1 MPGKQVQKQES
12 QQLTKPF
19 LKTNLLSVL
28 EKGDKAALN
37 KHLLSFK
44 ERGVVVYDKVLAIS
58 SNERIPSLIKTDEG
72 WDAVQI
78 ALTAALKSAFSN
90 FNLRVGL
97 NEDQMIDLAEAI
109 IDQSHED
116 NLALEDVLLFLQRL
130 VMGQAG
136 KIYDRMDIPTFFE
149 LFEGYRQE
157 RHQKLVQFRDEQNTQ
172 FKVMGAGKTGNV
184 ELGGMDAGTTLSMM
198 ESLNMKDDE

>member
-1 MPGKQVQKQES
+1 M
-12 QQLTKPF
+12 L
-19 LKTNLLSVL
+19 NVL
-28 EKGDKAALN
+28 DKGDKVALN
-37 KHLLSFK
+37 KHLISFK

-58 SNERIPSLIKTDEG
+58 LNERIPALIKTDEG
-72 WDAVQI
+72 WEAVQI
-78 ALTAALKSAFSN
+78 ALTASLKSAFGN

-116 NLALEDVLLFLQRL
+116 NLAIEDVLLFLQKL

-157 RHQKLVQFRDEQNTQ
+157 RHQKLMQHREEQSTQ
-172 FKVMGAGKTGNV
+172 FKVMGAGKTGNI
-184 ELGGMDAGTTLSMM
+184 ELGGIDAETTLSMM
-198 ESLNMKDDE
+198 QSLNTEEDGAD